1 MRSVPY
7 QNNSTLCFCRID
19 FGENVQALHHDKEV
33 EMRLWHPTNRLLFL
47 AIAIASLTLF
57 MPGCKS
63 LRKNGAESEQSLV
76 NFRKKNKPSNQEE
89 LSSEYLDPLGA
100 RNADRIVLDDLS
112 PSQISTTIK
121 TRWLSQSDSST
132 ASQSLSR
139 GKELFAS
146 ASSQHQASP
155 EGEDHLE
162 SFTEAANQFRVASA
176 NAPDSAIEE
185 ESFYLEGEAYFFAN
199 RYVQANRAFEKL
211 VAKYPG
217 TRFLDLAEQ
226 KRLAIAQYWL
236 ELDENGSKF
245 AFNDPQRPK
254 TGMAGEARRILHRI
268 RVDDPTGT
276 YADDATI
283 ALGKAFLRDEN
294 YYDAADT
301 FKDIRTNYP
310 QSRYQYEAHMLE
322 LQSHLQGYKGPSYD
336 ATPLT
341 SADEILDQMVRKF
354 PRESQDN
361 LDHLEQSA
369 TLIRNQLAERDY
381 VLGDHYAKRGE
392 NRAAKL
398 CYERVAENYSD
409 TQYGRTVTD
418 RIADV
423 SSKPPVPAQHAEWL
437 VNLFPDDTPAKP
449 IIASRDDR
457 VLR

>member
-1 MRSVPY
+1 
-7 QNNSTLCFCRID
+7 
-19 FGENVQALHHDKEV
+19 
-33 EMRLWHPTNRLLFL
+33 MRLWHLTNRLLIVVTTV
-47 AIAIASLTLF
+47 AALTVL
-57 MPGCKS
+57 MPGCKALRNRGANS
-63 LRKNGAESEQSLV
+63 DQSPLGLRKNRSRDQEDL
-76 NFRKKNKPSNQEE
+76 SN
-89 LSSEYLDPLGA
+89 EYLDPLGA
-100 RNADRIVLDDLS
+100 RNANRIILDDLS
-112 PSQISTTIK
+112 PSQISTTLK
-121 TRWLSQSDSST
+121 TRWLSATDRST
-132 ASQSLSR
+132 ASAELSR
-139 GKELFAS
+139 GKEAFSL
-146 ASSQHQASP
+146 ASSQHVANP
-155 EGEDHLE
+155 EGEQHIE
-162 SFTEAANQFRVASA
+162 SFTEAANKFRIASV
-176 NAPDSAIEE
+176 NAPDTPIEE
-185 ESFYLEGEAYFFAN
+185 EAFYLEGEAYFFAN

-211 VAKYPG
+211 IAKYPG

-236 ELDENGSKF
+236 ELDENGSKI

-294 YYDAADT
+294 HYEAADA

-310 QSRYQYEAHMLE
+310 QSRYHFEAHMLE

-336 ATPLT
+336 ATPLE
-341 SADEILDQMVRKF
+341 SADEILDQIVRKF
-354 PRESQDN
+354 PRESQEN

-369 TLIRNQLAERDY
+369 TLIRNRLAERDY
-381 VLGDHYAKRGE
+381 SLGDYYAQRGQ

-398 CYERVAENYSD
+398 SYERVAENFSD
-409 TQYGRTVTD
+409 TQFGRTVSE

-449 IIASRDDR
+449 VIASRDDR
-457 VLR
+457 ILR